1 MSTLN
6 AVKRVSSPEPKR
18 WDVFIC
24 HVSEDENYI
33 IQLKEAFVREK
44 IDVFFAKDELSWGC
58 ELHRVIN
65 VSPRQLSYFLYHIDA
80 STGGEEL

>member
-1 MSTLN
+1 MISD
-6 AVKRVSSPEPKR
+6 PKR

-65 VSPRQLSYFLYHIDA
+65 VRICFNLIFREISLPFKRLTSKISLE
-80 STGGEEL
+80 S